1 MNQNGKPQKSK
12 PNYYSLLGLHPGA
25 SVIQI
30 RRAYRELSKRYHPDT
45 TDLPTAVA
53 TKKFQQINEAYATL
67 SNPERRFSYDLT
79 IGYSRF
85 GVIQPPSDL
94 NAPVS
99 NSYDWSKSAYLDA
112 SDRPL
117 SPGELFALFVLGV
130 TFLVCLLMAI
140 AIGLTRGDTALE
152 TQITQTNF
160 PQEQIVTSKLFTSK
174 WKTGHL
180 LTIEKEFTI
189 QYSGKTSPL
198 RASRR
203 IIRLG

>member
-1 MNQNGKPQKSK
+1 MNQNGTPQQSR

-45 TDLPTAVA
+45 TDLPTGVA

-94 NAPVS
+94 DTPVS

-117 SPGELFALFVLGV
+117 SPGELFALFFLGL
-130 TFLVCLLMAI
+130 TFLACLLLAI
-140 AIGLTRGDTALE
+140 AIGLTRGDAAVE
-152 TQITQTNF
+152 TQITHQ
-160 PQEQIVTSKLFTSK
+160 PIVSQQQLVTSKLVTSK
-174 WKTGHL
+174 WEISNL
-180 LTIEKEFTI
+180 FVIEKEVRVEEPEARKIFKW
-189 QYSGKTSPL
+189 G
-198 RASRR
+198 
-203 IIRLG
+203 